1 MPFVRI
7 DVLSERNADNLT
19 ALGDCVHQALIETI
33 DIPSD
38 DLFQLLNAHE
48 PGRLRYDPQYLGVHR
63 DDDIV
68 FVSITMGRGRT
79 DSQKTSL
86 YKRITELVQE
96 RTGVEPRNVFI
107 SVTETGFADWSF
119 GEGEAQR
126 LTGAR
131 S

>member
-7 DVLSERNADNLT
+7 DVLSERNADRLP
-19 ALGDCVHQALIETI
+19 ALGDAVHEALVETI
-33 DIPSD
+33 GIPGD

-48 PGRLRYDPQYLGVHR
+48 SGRLRYDPQYLGVRR

-79 DSQKTSL
+79 DDQKTAL

-96 RTGVEPRNVFI
+96 RTGVEPRNVLI
-107 SVTETGFADWSF
+107 NVTENGFADWSF

-126 LTGAR
+126 LLAGRA
-131 S
+131 